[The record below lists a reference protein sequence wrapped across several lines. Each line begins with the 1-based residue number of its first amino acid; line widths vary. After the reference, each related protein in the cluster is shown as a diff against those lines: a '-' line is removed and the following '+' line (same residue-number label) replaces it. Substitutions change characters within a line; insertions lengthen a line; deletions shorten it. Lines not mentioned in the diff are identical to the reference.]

1 MYYKKGDKVSHF
13 MTSNKKGTIV
23 DILQE
28 KTNVWTTLG
37 VPDVKT
43 LLVVEYADKSRQLI
57 VTSDAIK
64 NYD

>member
-13 MTSNKKGTIV
+13 MTSNKIGTVV

-43 LLVVEYADKSRQLI
+43 LLVVEYADQSRQLI

>member
-13 MTSNKKGTIV
+13 MTSNKIGTVV

-43 LLVVEYADKSRQLI
+43 LLVVEYTDKSRQLI

>member
-13 MTSNKKGTIV
+13 MTSNKIGTVV
-23 DILQE
+23 DIVTE
-28 KTNVWTTLG
+28 KLNVWTTLG

>member
-13 MTSNKKGTIV
+13 MTSNKIGTVV

-43 LLVVEYADKSRQLI
+43 LLVVEYADQSRQLI
-57 VTSDAIK
+57 TTSDAIK

>member
-1 MYYKKGDKVSHF
+1 MYYKKGDKVSYF
-13 MTSNKKGTIV
+13 MTSNKIGTVV

-43 LLVVEYADKSRQLI
+43 LLVVEYADQSRQLI